1 MTQLGW
7 LADRVSVVCDIYE
20 SNVLSLRNRLDDSRI
35 ALPPCSTVEP
45 ILPKLKG
52 IKCSL
57 MNHEI
62 PTNQR
67 EWRIDFTSAISY
79 YKVVFIVS
87 LCVGSDQ

>member
-7 LADRVSVVCDIYE
+7 LEDRVSVVCDIYE
-20 SNVLSLRNRLDDSRI
+20 SNVLHLRSRLDDSRI
-35 ALPPCSTVEP
+35 ALPSCSAIAP

-57 MNHEI
+57 MNCVF
-62 PTNQR
+62 PTEQR

-79 YKVVFIVS
+79 YKVVFIVFQF
-87 LCVGSDQ
+87 GRGDQ

>member
-35 ALPPCSTVEP
+35 ALPSCSAVEP

-57 MNHEI
+57 MNREI
-62 PTNQR
+62 PTDQR

-79 YKVVFIVS
+79 YEVVFIVS
-87 LCVGSDQ
+87 LFVGSDQ